1 MSSPRLTTA
10 PYGPLRRRP
19 GTTAPLLV
27 VLAASLAGC
36 GGLSRLLADKPAA
49 PAAGTAAADAPVAY
63 TLEVRAPDGVR
74 KLLTTHLDLA
84 RFQRLEGND
93 RVTLADL
100 GRLVQAA
107 PAQARAL
114 LETEGYFNAVVKARR
129 EAGQGGEAPQVVV
142 EVDPGPRTTV
152 AQVQIDVRGDL
163 QSAQAAGLPAANAL
177 MLRLRQEW
185 QLGTGKPFRQGEWGD
200 AKNATLARARAGGYA
215 AAGWGNTRA
224 QVDAPTNSARLEL
237 QLDSGPL
244 FHFGA
249 LNPEGLQR
257 YNRAAIDNLATFG
270 NGTPY
275 SEKLLLDF
283 QERLQRANLFESATV
298 EIDTDPAKAVASPV
312 AVRVKELSKNQTEV
326 GAGYSDSTGQRVS
339 VEHLNRRFLDRSFFG
354 TDLIARNKLELGR
367 DRQSLESSLIT
378 HPLPGANRYLLSA
391 KLQRETLAG
400 ATVESTSLR
409 AGRTFESERIDRLVF
424 AELLTASTRSS
435 GGDRRDRSL
444 TGNYHFTWR
453 DLDSTL
459 LPTRGQ
465 ALHAEAAA
473 GYAVSDV
480 AANGPFARGLA
491 RLTAYRPLGGAWLGS
506 ARVEAARVVAKTGV
520 GVPDTLLFRA
530 GGDDSVRGYS
540 FGSLGPVVNGA
551 VSSGRVL
558 VSGSMEATHPLL
570 DSFPTLLGAVF
581 IDAGAAAN
589 QWSALDPV
597 LGYGLGLRLRSP
609 VGPLRVDIAYG
620 QAVHEFR
627 LHFGVG
633 ITF

>member
-1 MSSPRLTTA
+1 MPTA
-10 PYGPLRRRP
+10 PHGPLSRRRGP
-19 GTTAPLLV
+19 AAPLLV
-27 VLAASLAGC
+27 LLMAALAGC
-36 GGLSRLLADKPAA
+36 GGLSRMLGDKPAA
-49 PAAGTAAADAPVAY
+49 ATDVASADAPVAY
-63 TLEVRAPDGVR
+63 GLEVRAPDDVR
-74 KLLTTHLDLA
+74 KLLATHLDLA

-100 GRLVQAA
+100 NRIIQAA

-114 LETEGYFNAVVKARR
+114 LETEGYFNPVVRARR
-129 EAGQGGEAPQVVV
+129 ENTGGGAAPLVVV

-152 AQVQIDVRGDL
+152 GQVQIDVRGDL
-163 QSAQAAGLPAANAL
+163 QSAQAAGQPAATAL
-177 MLRLRQEW
+177 VLRLRQEW
-185 QLGTGKPFRQGEWGD
+185 QLGAGKPFRQGGWSD
-200 AKNATLARARAGGYA
+200 AKNATLARARADGYA
-215 AAGWGNTRA
+215 AAGWGSTRA
-224 QVDAPTNSARLEL
+224 QVDAPSNSARLEL

-249 LNPEGLQR
+249 LKPEGLQR

-283 QERLQRANLFESATV
+283 QERLQRANLFESAVV
-298 EIDTDPAKAVASPV
+298 EIDADPAQAAASPV
-312 AVRVKELSKNQTEV
+312 AVRVKELPKNQAEV
-326 GAGYSDSTGQRVS
+326 GVGYSDSTGQRVS

-367 DRQSLESSLIT
+367 DRQSLESSLLT
-378 HPLPGANRYLLSA
+378 HPLTGANRYLLSA

-400 ATVESTSLR
+400 ATVRSASLR

-424 AELLTASTRSS
+424 AEVLSASTNSA
-435 GGDRRDRSL
+435 GGNRRDRSL

-480 AANGPFARGLA
+480 AISGPFARGLA

-506 ARVEAARVVAKTGV
+506 ARIEAARVFAQSGV

-540 FGSLGPVVNGA
+540 FQSLGPVVNGA

-558 VSGSMEATHPLL
+558 VAGSVEATRPLL
-570 DSFPTLLGAVF
+570 ESFPTLLGAVF

-589 QWSALDPV
+589 QWNALDPV
-597 LGYGLGLRLRSP
+597 LGYGVGLRLRSP
-609 VGPLRVDIAYG
+609 VGPLRVDVAYG